1 MPFGYAKV
9 LNQHARNVMFK
20 APSIPDFRC
29 MVGTAECL
37 APLPVLIQ
45 PWTPDIKE
53 PVTDDVKNLNAEKVA
68 SLGEEPLSET
78 DFPKSKFYMGK
89 ATGGV

>member
-1 MPFGYAKV
+1 MCSSD
-9 LNQHARNVMFK
+9 L
-20 APSIPDFRC
+20 
-29 MVGTAECL
+29 
-37 APLPVLIQ
+37 
-45 PWTPDIKE
+45 TPDIKE
-53 PVTDDVKNLNAEKVA
+53 PVTDDAKNLNAEKVA